1 MSRQSSDGLL
11 YCDFCGAVVDE
22 SSEDPPFFNALA
34 PVPTIFDADNN
45 FTLCE
50 ACFNKIVDFFIRN
63 IRTLNTGWL
72 CLIRRRV

>member
-50 ACFNKIVDFFIRN
+50 ACFNKIVEAYHERFIR
-63 IRTLNTGWL
+63 L
-72 CLIRRRV
+72 RRKMEDQL